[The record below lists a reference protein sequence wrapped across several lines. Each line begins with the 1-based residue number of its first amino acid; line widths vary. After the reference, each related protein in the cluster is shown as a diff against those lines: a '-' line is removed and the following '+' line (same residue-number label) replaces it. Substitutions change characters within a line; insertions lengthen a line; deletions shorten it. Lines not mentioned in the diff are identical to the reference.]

1 MKVIGLTGGIGSGK
15 TTVAN
20 FFSELGVPV
29 FIADK
34 VAKSLYNQKE
44 VINLIKQTFGEHLF
58 KENKL
63 DRQALASI
71 VFNNSTK
78 LNKLNK
84 IIHPR
89 VHYEFENW
97 LKQQNSSYV
106 IYEAAII
113 FEHNRQNFFDKI
125 ILVTA
130 PKSTRINRVMSRDG
144 ISESQVLERICQQW
158 PDEKKANLT
167 DFVVI
172 NVDLE
177 KTKARVQEIDNLL
190 KNS

>member
-1 MKVIGLTGGIGSGK
+1 MKIVGLTGGIGSGK

-113 FEHNRQNFFDKI
+113 FEHNRQDFFDKT

-130 PKSTRINRVMSRDG
+130 PKQTKINRVMARDG
-144 ISESQVLERICQQW
+144 VTESQVLQRMSKQW
-158 PDEKKANLT
+158 PDDKKSHLA
-167 DFVVI
+167 DFI
-172 NVDLE
+172 ITNIDLE
-177 KTKARVQEIDNLL
+177 KTISRVQEIDKIL
-190 KNS
+190 KDS

>member
-1 MKVIGLTGGIGSGK
+1 MKIVGLTGGIGSGK
-15 TTVAN
+15 TTVAHL
-20 FFSELGVPV
+20 FSELEVPV

-71 VFNNSTK
+71 VFNDSVK
-78 LNKLNK
+78 LKQLNE

-89 VHYEFENW
+89 VHHEFESW
-97 LKQQNSSYV
+97 LKLQSSSYV

-113 FEHNRQNFFDKI
+113 FEHNRQDFFDKT

-130 PKSTRINRVMSRDG
+130 PKQIKINRVMARDG
-144 ISESQVLERICQQW
+144 VTESQVLQRMSKQW
-158 PDEKKANLT
+158 PDDKKSHLA
-167 DFVVI
+167 DFI
-172 NVDLE
+172 ITNIDLE
-177 KTKARVQEIDNLL
+177 KTISRVQEIDKIL
-190 KNS
+190 KDL